1 MHHLMVLWV
10 TTVIPPS
17 LLQTNCPAK
26 PHSYRQLCSGSGSE
40 VSPNNS
46 WGIFLSSI
54 HSSGLGGEPG
64 TINSSWHK
72 LPGEGGM
79 FIYTPTPNLWIFWKH
94 LSGHWHQKR
103 RIHLAQVQ
111 PPLWGFP
118 ARHVQVTN
126 WKYFTCRERI
136 LLLGR
141 ICNCGIAKEVLEAWV
156 SLIM

>member
-40 VSPNNS
+40 ISPNNS

-54 HSSGLGGEPG
+54 HSSGLGEEPG

-79 FIYTPTPNLWIFWKH
+79 FIHTPTPNLWSFWKH

-103 RIHLAQVQ
+103 RVHVAQVR
-111 PPLWGFP
+111 PPLVVFLHTTFKSQTGNILPAEGGFYCWEGFVIVVLP
-118 ARHVQVTN
+118 RKF
-126 WKYFTCRERI
+126 WK
-136 LLLGR
+136 LG
-141 ICNCGIAKEVLEAWV
+141 
-156 SLIM
+156 SL